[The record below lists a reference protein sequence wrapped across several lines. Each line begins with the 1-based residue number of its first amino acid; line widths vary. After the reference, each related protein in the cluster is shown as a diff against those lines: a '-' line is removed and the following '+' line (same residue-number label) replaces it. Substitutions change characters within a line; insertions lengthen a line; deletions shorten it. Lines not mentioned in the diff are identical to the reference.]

1 MTNQLTKVRT
11 CQSRKNAPKTTAA
24 VRRAMTTVLITCE
37 GEMRT
42 HTTASLGT
50 EASGSAGGTLR
61 GFVCASVP
69 GFACVSLWLISLAPT
84 VSSGGPS
91 SRGASGVISASPYA
105 LCQKGPSC
113 PPVDQG
119 IFEVS
124 AGAAGS
130 AGEPDHVSPEA
141 RKNPVFMRR
150 VEGQEMGRTLSEPGP
165 RILS

>member
-69 GFACVSLWLISLAPT
+69 GFACVSFWLISLWPLQFVQGVHPHGAHRASYPRLLT
-84 VSSGGPS
+84 AYAREVLPALRLTRPS
-91 SRGASGVISASPYA
+91 LRCQRELRA
-105 LCQKGPSC
+105 L
-113 PPVDQG
+113 
-119 IFEVS
+119 
-124 AGAAGS
+124 
-130 AGEPDHVSPEA
+130 
-141 RKNPVFMRR
+141 
-150 VEGQEMGRTLSEPGP
+150 
-165 RILS
+165 